1 MKKIVSIIALAS
13 LALASFGADIV
24 RYSGGNI
31 AINSANGSAAVTNG
45 LYATS
50 VAAATTATN
59 LVMVNPGSFYQDRD
73 IILTLTA
80 QATAASTTNAV
91 FVFTASGN
99 NISVTNSATT
109 GAAGSAT
116 PRGTFLTVTLPLNG
130 TTAVTT
136 NVILSP
142 ATTPAFANGLNVY
155 CESIAMGVG
164 TASLTNYSV
173 TAVQ

>member
-1 MKKIVSIIALAS
+1 MKKIVSIVAVS
-13 LALASFGADIV
+13 VVALASFGADTL
-24 RYSGGNI
+24 RYSAGNI

-50 VAAATTATN
+50 IAAATTVTN
-59 LVMVNPGSFYQDRD
+59 LVLVNPGSYYQNSDV
-73 IILTLTA
+73 ILTLTA
-80 QATAASTTNAV
+80 QATSATTTNAV
-91 FVFTASGN
+91 FVFSATGS

-109 GAAGSAT
+109 GANGSAT

-130 TTAVTT
+130 TTAVST
-136 NVILSP
+136 NVVLS
-142 ATTPAFANGLNVY
+142 AASTPAFATGLNVY
-155 CESIAMGVG
+155 CESISMGVG